1 MPPVAGTGRPSRRL
15 RLRSRR
21 SESSPVEV
29 TMRTVFV
36 LLPGRKEENDHYQLL
51 QEETAIATGA
61 RLGLRTEVAWAPAF
75 DQLRTLKKRFLAP
88 GPPDAVVVE
97 PVSQSTTSL
106 LLREL
111 RGRAGMVLLNA
122 WSPDVEDAARAWDRA
137 SPFGSVSTDH
147 AANGRVQGE
156 QVLRLARGGP
166 VLCVTGPRRSSAA
179 QERLEALRST
189 VGEGASLVDTE
200 AGEWTEAAGI
210 MAFGDWYRVFKS
222 RNPAL
227 AAVAAQSD
235 ELAVGVGSAI
245 RALPDAAHRAALAPA
260 RLLGV
265 DACPGYG
272 RRLVDEGTLA
282 ASVVTPANTGLAL
295 ELLQA
300 FWGEGRPLPLRSFTA
315 PSPHPPA

>member
-1 MPPVAGTGRPSRRL
+1 M
-15 RLRSRR
+15 
-21 SESSPVEV
+21 
-29 TMRTVFV
+29 
-36 LLPGRKEENDHYQLL
+36 
-51 QEETAIATGA
+51 
-61 RLGLRTEVAWAPAF
+61 AWAPAF
-75 DQLRTLKKRFLAP
+75 DQLRTLKKRLLEPAP
-88 GPPDAVVVE
+88 VDAVVVE
-97 PVSQSTTSL
+97 PASVSTMGL

-111 RGRAGMVLLNA
+111 RGRGGAG
-122 WSPDVEDAARAWDRA
+122 AAQRVGPGGRGARRARGTVRPPSA
-137 SPFGSVSTDH
+137 TVSTDH
-147 AANGRVQGE
+147 AAIGRVQGE
-156 QVLRLARGGP
+156 QVLRLARGGS

-179 QERLEALRST
+179 QERLEALRAT
-189 VGEGASLVDTE
+189 VGTEADLVDTE

-245 RALPDAAHRAALAPA
+245 RALADAAHRATLAGA

-272 RRLVDEGTLA
+272 RRLVDDGTLA

-295 ELLQA
+295 ELLHR
-300 FWGEGRPLPLRSFTA
+300 FWAGGGPLPLRSFTT
-315 PSPHPPA
+315 PGPYPPV

>member
-1 MPPVAGTGRPSRRL
+1 MAID
-15 RLRSRR
+15 
-21 SESSPVEV
+21 
-29 TMRTVFV
+29 RTVFV

-51 QEETAIATGA
+51 QEETALAA
-61 RLGLRTEVAWAPAF
+61 AQRQGLRAEVAWAPAF
-75 DQLRTLKKRFLAP
+75 DQLRVLKKRLLEPTAA
-88 GPPDAVVVE
+88 DAVVVE
-97 PVSQSTTSL
+97 PASRSSLDL

-111 RGRAGMVLLNA
+111 RGRTGLVLLNA
-122 WSPDVEDAARAWDRA
+122 WNPSVEEA
-137 SPFGSVSTDH
+137 SRSWGPGLPFATVSTDH
-147 AANGRVQGE
+147 AAIGRIQGE
-156 QVLRLARGGP
+156 QVRRLGRGGQ

-179 QERLEALRST
+179 QERLEGLRAT
-189 VGEGASLVDTE
+189 VGADADVVDTE

-245 RALPDAAHRAALAPA
+245 RALSDSGHRVSLGAAK
-260 RLLGV
+260 LLGV

-282 ASVVTPANTGLAL
+282 ASIVAPANTGLAID
-295 ELLQA
+295 LLHR
-300 FWGEGRPLPLRSFTA
+300 FWAEGRPLPLRSFTT
-315 PSPHPPA
+315 PSAYPPE

>member
-1 MPPVAGTGRPSRRL
+1 MT
-15 RLRSRR
+15 
-21 SESSPVEV
+21 
-29 TMRTVFV
+29 TDRTVFV

-51 QEETAIATGA
+51 QEETALAAG
-61 RLGLRTEVAWAPAF
+61 RRHGLRTEVAWAPAF
-75 DQLRTLKKRFLAP
+75 DQLRTLKKRLLEP
-88 GPPDAVVVE
+88 TPVDAAVIE
-97 PVSQSTTSL
+97 PVSVSTLGL

-111 RGRAGMVLLNA
+111 AGRAGLVLLNA
-122 WSPDVEDAARAWDRA
+122 WSPAVEEASRSWGAAL
-137 SPFGSVSTDH
+137 PFGTVSTDH
-147 AANGRVQGE
+147 AAIGRIQGE

-179 QERLEALRST
+179 QERLDALRAT
-189 VGEGASLVDTE
+189 VGAEADLVDTE

-235 ELAVGVGSAI
+235 ELAVGVRSAI
-245 RALPDAAHRAALAPA
+245 FALPDAAHRAALEGA
-260 RLLGV
+260 RFLGV

-282 ASVVTPANTGLAL
+282 ASIVTPANTGLAID
-295 ELLQA
+295 LLHR
-300 FWGEGRPLPLRSFTA
+300 FWTEGRPLPLRSFTA
-315 PSPHPPA
+315 PSAYPPA